1 MSSMDLYL
9 CRHGRTP
16 LNAAGR
22 LRGRLD
28 PDLDWSA
35 SPKPATW
42 PSCSAP
48 AADARVSS
56 PLGRARQTA
65 TPIAVAGG
73 LGVEFDGR
81 LVDRSYGQFDGALR
95 EDLIAEY
102 GSINAAPGLEPEAE
116 VAARGVAA
124 LTELAQAG
132 TSGPVVV
139 VTHARCCGTPSARWC
154 RATPPTSC
162 CRRGPVRGRC
172 CATPTAPGSSSKPTA
187 RTTRSRLRWLSTEP
201 PRHTSGP
208 GR

>member
-16 LNAAGR
+16 LNAVGR

-28 PDLDWSA
+28 PDLDLVGQSEA
-35 SPKPATW
+35 RDLAELLSPLHPT
-42 PSCSAP
+42 
-48 AADARVSS
+48 RVVSS

-65 TPIAVAGG
+65 TPIAVAEG

-95 EDLIAEY
+95 EDLIAQY

-124 LTELAQAG
+124 LTELAEAG
-132 TSGPVVV
+132 TSGPIVV
-139 VTHARCCGTPSARWC
+139 VTHDAVLRYAL
-154 RATPPTSC
+154 A
-162 CRRGPVRGRC
+162 
-172 CATPTAPGSSSKPTA
+172 ALAPGYTPNE
-187 RTTRSRLRWLSTEP
+187 LLP
-201 PRHTSGP
+201 PRTGSWTLLRYTDGTWELVQADSKDDPIETALAQH
-208 GR
+208 